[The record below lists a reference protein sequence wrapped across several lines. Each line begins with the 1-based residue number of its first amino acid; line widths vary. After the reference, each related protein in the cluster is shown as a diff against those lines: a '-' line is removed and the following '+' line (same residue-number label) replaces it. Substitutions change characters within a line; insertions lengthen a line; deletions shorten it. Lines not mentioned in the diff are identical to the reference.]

1 MTYASKYA
9 HDSLRRD
16 IRDLLLDLQVVL
28 FVVSEIRDHDQL
40 LQAEKELID
49 PKKTD
54 VDVTVAPLEPPCCG
68 VHELSYE
75 VTLV

>member
-1 MTYASKYA
+1 MLQSMHMTLYE
-9 HDSLRRD
+9 
-16 IRDLLLDLQVVL
+16 
-28 FVVSEIRDHDQL
+28 EIFEIWCWTCKLCYL

-54 VDVTVAPLEPPCCG
+54 VDVTVAPLEPLCCG